1 MSEAWI
7 FCHSENYNAFGIDEG
22 LAGVIGFDHRRS
34 SKASNTISLHS
45 GDKTMTSLT
54 EMAQKAVLES
64 DIPTRE
70 IAARVGKRYSTLMR
84 EINPYDEGAKMSA
97 ETLVEIM
104 RVTGD
109 ISALE
114 LMAKRLGYR
123 LELID

>member
-1 MSEAWI
+1 
-7 FCHSENYNAFGIDEG
+7 
-22 LAGVIGFDHRRS
+22 
-34 SKASNTISLHS
+34 
-45 GDKTMTSLT
+45 MTSLT

-123 LELID
+123 LEPID